1 MILVDSSV
9 WIDHLRTTDHTIV
22 TLTRRGDLATHP
34 LVIGELAMGSIRDR
48 ADLLFRMQ
56 KLPLLRTAEDDEV
69 LTFVERRKLHGRGI
83 GYIDAH
89 LLLSVLLSKGASL
102 WTRDK
107 RLLEIAEEL
116 EIAPHLPGA
125 RLQ

>member
-9 WIDHLRTTDHTIV
+9 WIDHLRTANQTIV
-22 TLTRRGDLATHP
+22 TLTRRGELATHS
-34 LVIGELAMGSIRDR
+34 LVIGELAMGSIRDQ
-48 ADLLFRMQ
+48 ANLLFRMQ
-56 KLPLLRTAEDDEV
+56 KLPSLRTAEDEEV
-69 LTFVERRKLHGRGI
+69 LTFVERRKLYGREI

-89 LLLSVLLSKGASL
+89 LLFSVVLTKGASL

-107 RLLEIAEEL
+107 RLREIAEEF